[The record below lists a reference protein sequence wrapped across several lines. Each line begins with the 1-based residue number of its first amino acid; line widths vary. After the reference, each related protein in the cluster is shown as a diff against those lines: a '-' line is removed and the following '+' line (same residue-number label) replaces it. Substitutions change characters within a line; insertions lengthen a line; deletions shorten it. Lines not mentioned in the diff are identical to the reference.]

1 MANTAPKRTR
11 AAIVGKTMRDD
22 ILAGRL
28 RPGERLMFPEICK
41 SYGASVGA
49 IREALVGLVAQGL
62 VKTEAHQGYI
72 VTPLSHDD
80 LLELTA
86 ARIAI
91 EPVLL
96 RESIT
101 QGDIEWESRVITTH
115 HVMNRTPRSDPS
127 ESLRTSEE
135 WEAKHEAFHNA
146 LFSGSTNRRLL
157 AIVRSLG
164 EEATLYRRWS
174 MSLEADRD
182 VAGEH
187 QGLVDAAIA
196 RDADLAVERLITH
209 ISITTQLLLDRSD
222 KVVARGT
229 GS

>member
-1 MANTAPKRTR
+1 MADTAPKRTR
-11 AAIVGKTMRDD
+11 AAIVGKTIRDD

-28 RPGERLMFPEICK
+28 RPGQRLMFPEICK

-49 IREALVGLVAQGL
+49 IREALVALVGQGL
-62 VKTEAHQGYI
+62 VKSEAHQGY
-72 VTPLSHDD
+72 VVAPLSHDD

-86 ARIAI
+86 ARLAI

-101 QGDIEWESRVITTH
+101 NGDLEWESRVIMTH
-115 HVMNRTPRSDPS
+115 HVMNRTPRADPS

-135 WEAKHEAFHNA
+135 WEASHEAFHHA
-146 LFSGSTNRRLL
+146 LFSGSKNGRLL
-157 AIVRSLG
+157 AIVRTLG

-182 VAGEH
+182 VDGEH
-187 QGLVDAAIA
+187 QGLADAAIA
-196 RDADLAVERLITH
+196 RETDLAVQRLITH
-209 ISITTQLLLDRSD
+209 ISITTRLLLDRSD
-222 KVVARGT
+222 EIVAPRSAG
-229 GS
+229 